1 MDKYQEA
8 LNHVSEMG
16 LSPEQIAAIF
26 SDKAQNIEHLDA
38 VLAMDKDAVIEAI
51 TPKRKVVIV
60 EDSPKKKRG

>member
-26 SDKAQNIEHLDA
+26 SDKAQNLEHLDW
-38 VLAMDKDAVIEAI
+38 VLSLDKAQALEYLE
-51 TPKRKVVIV
+51 PKA
-60 EDSPKKKRG
+60 PAKKAKHK